1 MSGVLTTGPLGKLH
15 RANFFKK
22 LILGCAESSLR
33 GGPSQV
39 VVHVLLIAVAFLIA
53 ERGLKGSQA
62 SGVPP
67 PRL

>member
-1 MSGVLTTGPLGKLH
+1 MSGVLTTGLLGKLH

-22 LILGCAESSLR
+22 VIFGCAESSLR
-33 GGPSQV
+33 GGLSRV
-39 VVHVLLIAVAFLIA
+39 VVHMLLTAVAFLIA
-53 ERGLKGSQA
+53 ERGLKGTRA